1 MQIQKSLPRRVGFHN
16 IFTDVAECIHHQ
28 TAVKIWNLIGHTLA
42 LLKPARKTEDEIFYK
57 RMVFYDMQY
66 SLIHSHSS
74 CPVCCDIAATSFV
87 KSLIT
92 ALASSSVFR
101 LSKVFSSSSSLVS
114 AGF

>member
-1 MQIQKSLPRRVGFHN
+1 M
-16 IFTDVAECIHHQ
+16 FTDVAKCIHHQ
-28 TAVKIWNLIGHTLA
+28 TAVKTRYVFGNWLVF
-42 LLKPARKTEDEIFYK
+42 LKPARKTEDEIFYK
-57 RMVFYDMQY
+57 RMVFYDMQH

-74 CPVCCDIAATSFV
+74 CPVCCDIVATSFV